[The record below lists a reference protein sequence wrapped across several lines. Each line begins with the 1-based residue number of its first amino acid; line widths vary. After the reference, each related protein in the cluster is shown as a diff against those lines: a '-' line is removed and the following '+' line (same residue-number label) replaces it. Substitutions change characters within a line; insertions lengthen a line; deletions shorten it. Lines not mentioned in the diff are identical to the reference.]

1 MLPCNIGRTRSFEK
15 LNNAYICMAGIIT
28 IQVQSCLLLR
38 SLLFPSLWTDFV
50 CLFVFSSTG
59 DEKQL
64 HLAWTKRRVLLEESG
79 KNGKACRIQ
88 SCLGNIGNGNQG
100 EEAATLG
107 CLCFLCSSSVFSFQR
122 ELFSVFGLGGVRG
135 VRDERARQSYQQQP
149 HSQIPS
155 PSCLERPPWMYHL
168 LNLICQ
174 LTEYASRHISLMERE
189 ASYSQVFRIQPVKEE
204 QHWPG

>member
-1 MLPCNIGRTRSFEK
+1 MCLQRAPDPRQFCCQSEQ
-15 LNNAYICMAGIIT
+15 GIIIKDVT
-28 IQVQSCLLLR
+28 DLYHVKWRWKGYHFARFPPQPPR
-38 SLLFPSLWTDFV
+38 S
-50 CLFVFSSTG
+50 
-59 DEKQL
+59 
-64 HLAWTKRRVLLEESG
+64 
-79 KNGKACRIQ
+79 
-88 SCLGNIGNGNQG
+88 
-100 EEAATLG
+100 ATLG